1 MRSLTKMK
9 IKQII
14 CLALCLAM
22 LSCTACRKNNTELSS
37 NSSNTSTPLL
47 SSTANDNSS
56 LSSSPTESTTSSKV
70 DTPTSN
76 TQSTE
81 SIDFERMYGLKSL
94 ESVGYICYKD
104 IPNGEAQY
112 EITEVLNDKGQD
124 LKISCDYTF
133 DSKDIKIDG
142 LIVTVP
148 AKYKAKH
155 KSVKGTATHRL
166 SGITLDFELKFAHN
180 YKLIF
185 EDEFEGDT
193 LNTDIWADIWDTGLE
208 HEIRDEYSYGYV
220 KENVF
225 LDGEGHL
232 INRVKALPEKN
243 KYGKPIYT
251 SSLISTE
258 NGFESRYGYYEMSV
272 RPHLTTGLWGAFWI
286 LAGDMDD
293 DNAPE
298 DNSTK
303 NGVEIDIFETLMSK
317 NAARHALFWD
327 GYGWFQVGDEW
338 VTKTQGHGVMAPEM
352 PEIFDGKFHKFAM
365 QWTPTDF
372 IFLIDDQV
380 TYRWTGTE
388 GCDQP
393 GYMLISS
400 HVNSEGTGELLLK
413 PGEYTDMIVDYVRVY
428 SSDESYK

>member
-1 MRSLTKMK
+1 MK
-9 IKQII
+9 IKHFISLGI
-14 CLALCLAM
+14 CLSLLM
-22 LSCTACRKNNTELSS
+22 CTACQKTD
-37 NSSNTSTPLL
+37 
-47 SSTANDNSS
+47 SST
-56 LSSSPTESTTSSKV
+56 SSSTQSTTTSSV
-70 DTPTSN
+70 TTS
-76 TQSTE
+76 SDA
-81 SIDFERMYGLKSL
+81 IDFERMYGLKSL
-94 ESVGYICYKD
+94 ESVVYTCYKD

-124 LKISCDYTF
+124 LKTSCDYTCE
-133 DSKDIKIDG
+133 SKDIKIEG

-148 AKYKAKH
+148 AEYKATK
-155 KSVKGTATHRL
+155 KPVKIKATHRL
-166 SGITLDFELKFAHN
+166 SGITLDFELKYASN

-193 LNTDIWADIWDTGLE
+193 LNTDVWGDIWDTGID
-208 HEIRDEYSYGYV
+208 HEGREEYSYGYL

-225 LDGEGHL
+225 VDGKGHL
-232 INRVKALPEKN
+232 INRVEALHEKN
-243 KYGKPIYT
+243 KYGQPTY
-251 SSLISTE
+251 SASLISTK
-258 NGFESRYGYYEMSV
+258 NCFESRYGYYEMSV
-272 RPHLTTGLWGAFWI
+272 IPHLTTGMWGAGWI

-293 DNAPE
+293 HNAPD

-303 NGVEIDIFETLMSK
+303 NGVEIDIFETLLAK

-327 GYGWFQVGDEW
+327 GYTDGLDGY
-338 VTKTQGHGVMAPEM
+338 GVMSPEM
-352 PEIFDGKFHKFAM
+352 PEIFDGKFHKFAV

-380 TYRWTGTE
+380 TYRWTGTD

-413 PGEYTDMIVDYVRVY
+413 PGEYSDMIVDYVRIY
-428 SSDESYK
+428 SSED

>member
-1 MRSLTKMK
+1 MK
-9 IKQII
+9 LKQIL
-14 CLALCLAM
+14 CVALCLAM
-22 LSCTACRKNNTELSS
+22 LLCTTACRKSGDTLSSTVSDTSSLLNPSTEGDTSSSTESDVSSPSSEDSTS
-37 NSSNTSTPLL
+37 NSSSQGTS
-47 SSTANDNSS
+47 
-56 LSSSPTESTTSSKV
+56 
-70 DTPTSN
+70 
-76 TQSTE
+76 
-81 SIDFERMYGLKSL
+81 SIDFEKMYGLKSL
-94 ESVGYICYKD
+94 ESVGYTCYKD

-124 LKISCDYTF
+124 LKISCDYEF
-133 DSKDIKIDG
+133 DSKDIKVDG

-148 AKYKAKH
+148 AKYKATH
-155 KSVKGTATHRL
+155 KSVKGTVIHRL
-166 SGITLDFELKFAHN
+166 SGITLDFELKFASN

-185 EDEFEGDT
+185 EDNFDGTT
-193 LNTDIWADIWDTGLE
+193 LNTNVWCDVWDTGLE
-208 HEIRDEYSYGYV
+208 HEVRDEYSYGYV
-220 KENVF
+220 KENAF

-272 RPHLTTGLWGAFWI
+272 RPHLTTGMWGAGWI

-303 NGVEIDIFETLMSK
+303 NGVEIDIFETIMHQK
-317 NAARHALFWD
+317 AARHALFWD
-327 GYGWFQVGDEW
+327 GYGWFEVDGEW
-338 VTKTQGHGVMAPEM
+338 VTKTQGHGVMS
-352 PEIFDGKFHKFAM
+352 PEIPELYDGKFHKFAV

-393 GYMLISS
+393 GYLLISS

-413 PGEYTDMIVDYVRVY
+413 PGEYSDMLVDYVRVY
-428 SSDESYK
+428 SSDEDYR

>member
-1 MRSLTKMK
+1 MK
-9 IKQII
+9 IKCFVCVI
-14 CLALCLAM
+14 LCLTM
-22 LSCTACRKNNTELSS
+22 LTCTACRKSDTFSS
-37 NSSNTSTPLL
+37 SSTSSLTSTPSSLP
-47 SSTANDNSS
+47 SSTSS
-56 LSSSPTESTTSSKV
+56 EVSSTTSSEV
-70 DTPTSN
+70 DTPTNN
-76 TQSTE
+76 TQSTV
-81 SIDFERMYGLKSL
+81 SIDFEKMFGLKSL
-94 ESVGYICYKD
+94 ESVGYTCYKD

-124 LKISCDYTF
+124 LKISCDYSF
-133 DSKDIKIDG
+133 DSKDIKVDG

-148 AKYKAKH
+148 ANYKATH

-166 SGITLDFELKFAHN
+166 SGITLDFELEFASN

-193 LNTDIWADIWDTGLE
+193 LNTDVWADVWDTGLE
-208 HEIRDEYSYGYV
+208 HETRDEYSYGYV

-225 LDGEGHL
+225 LDGNGHL
-232 INRVKALPEKN
+232 INRVKALSEKN
-243 KYGKPIYT
+243 KDGKPIYT

-272 RPHLTTGLWGAFWI
+272 RPHLTTGMWGAGWI

-293 DNAPE
+293 DDAPE

-303 NGVEIDIFETLMSK
+303 NGVEIDIFETLLNK

-327 GYGWFQVGDEW
+327 GYGWFQNEAGDW
-338 VTKTQGHGVMAPEM
+338 ITKTQGHGVMSPEM
-352 PEIFDGKFHKFAM
+352 PEIFDGKFHKFAV

-380 TYRWTGTE
+380 TYRWTGTD

-393 GYMLISS
+393 GYLLISS

-413 PGEYTDMIVDYVRVY
+413 PGEYSDMIVDYVRVY
-428 SSDESYK
+428 SSDESYR

>member
-1 MRSLTKMK
+1 MK
-9 IKQII
+9 IKHIL
-14 CLALCLAM
+14 CFVLCLAM
-22 LSCTACRKNNTELSS
+22 LLCTACRNNGTELSS
-37 NSSNTSTPLL
+37 TTSNTSSLA
-47 SSTANDNSS
+47 SSVTESNTSS
-56 LSSSPTESTTSSKV
+56 LTSSPSKV
-70 DTPTSN
+70 DTSSSN
-76 TQSTE
+76 TQSTT

-94 ESVGYICYKD
+94 ESVVYTCYKD
-104 IPNGEAQY
+104 IPNGDAQY

-124 LKISCDYTF
+124 LKISCDYTS

-148 AKYKAKH
+148 ASYKAKH
-155 KSVKGTATHRL
+155 KSAKLTATHRL
-166 SGITLDFELKFAHN
+166 SGIKLDFELKFETN

-185 EDEFEGDT
+185 EDNFDGDK
-193 LNTDIWADIWDTGLE
+193 LNTDVWGDIWDTGID
-208 HEIRDEYSYGYV
+208 HEGREEYSYGYL

-225 LDGEGHL
+225 VDGKGHL
-232 INRVKALPEKN
+232 INRVEALHEKN
-243 KYGKPIYT
+243 QKGQPTY
-251 SSLISTE
+251 SASLISTE
-258 NGFESRYGYYEMSV
+258 NCFESRYGYYEMSV
-272 RPHLTTGLWGAFWI
+272 RPHLTTGMWGAFWI

-293 DNAPE
+293 DDAPE
-298 DNSTK
+298 DNTTK
-303 NGVEIDIFETLMSK
+303 NGVEIDIFETLMAK

-327 GYGWFQVGDEW
+327 GYGWFQNEAGDW
-338 VTKTQGHGVMAPEM
+338 ITKTQGHGVMAPEM

-380 TYRWTGTE
+380 TYRWTGTD

-413 PGEYTDMIVDYVRVY
+413 PGEYSDMIVDYVRVY
-428 SSDESYK
+428 SSDSEY

>member
-1 MRSLTKMK
+1 MKAKKM
-9 IKQII
+9 IKTIFAII
-14 CLALCLAM
+14 LVFTM
-22 LSCTACRKNNTELSS
+22 LFCTACQDADTT
-37 NSSNTSTPLL
+37 NSSM
-47 SSTANDNSS
+47 
-56 LSSSPTESTTSSKV
+56 ESTTSSSQESVTSKP
-70 DTPTSN
+70 TPGSNSSDKTSTNNSSTNSTQN
-76 TQSTE
+76 TTSFDYE
-81 SIDFERMYGLKSL
+81 KMFGLKSL
-94 ESVGYICYKD
+94 ESVEYVCYKD
-104 IPNGEAQY
+104 IPNGDAQY
-112 EITEVLNDKGQD
+112 EIIEVLNDKGQD
-124 LKISCDYTF
+124 LKISCDFTS
-133 DSKDIKIDG
+133 DSKEITIENF
-142 LIVTVP
+142 IVTVP
-148 AKYKAKH
+148 ASYKAKH
-155 KSVKGTATHRL
+155 KSVKLTATHRL
-166 SGITLDFELKFAHN
+166 SGITLDFELKFETN
-180 YKLIF
+180 YRLVF
-185 EDEFEGDT
+185 EDEFEGTT
-193 LNTDIWADIWDTGLE
+193 LNTNVWKDIWDTGLE

-220 KENVF
+220 KENAF
-225 LDGEGHL
+225 LDGKGHL

-243 KYGKPIYT
+243 KYGKPVYT

-303 NGVEIDIFETLMSK
+303 NGVEIDIFETLLSK

-327 GYGWFQVGDEW
+327 GYGWFQVDDEW

-352 PEIFDGKFHKFAM
+352 PEIFDGKFHKFAL

-380 TYRWTGTE
+380 TYRWQNTE
-388 GCDQP
+388 GCEMP

-428 SSDESYK
+428 SSDSEY